1 MYNTS
6 DTTNTAEADRNI
18 VAYPRNFVNSPVT
31 REPANT
37 PMPVT
42 ALFTPRY
49 FPSNPCG
56 MLLKNIT
63 ELDVLKIENAITIM
77 QADVIVTGKPKV
89 PAMKNNDTAGI
100 ITAKIRGMCA
110 RIVDRSSPNF
120 DIILGA
126 MKNTS
131 SMVII

>member
-1 MYNTS
+1 M
-6 DTTNTAEADRNI
+6 AEAERNI
-18 VAYPRNFVNSPVT
+18 AAYPRNFVSSPVT
-31 REPANT
+31 SEPANMPT
-37 PMPVT
+37 PVT

-63 ELDVLKIENAITIM
+63 ELEVLKIENAITIK
-77 QADVIVTGKPKV
+77 QDDVIVTGKPKV
-89 PAMKNNDTAGI
+89 PTMESNEIAGI

-110 RIVDRSSPNF
+110 RIVDLSSPNL
-120 DIILGA
+120 DIIFGA

-131 SMVII
+131 NMVII